1 MEFTVTDID
10 DLEEKLFDKG
20 YSDQEIETILDMF
33 EHDSDDRTQTITVS
47 PPK

>member
-10 DLEEKLFDKG
+10 ELEEKLLDNG
-20 YSDQEIETILDMF
+20 YSDDEIETILNMF
-33 EHDSDDRTQTITVS
+33 QDESDGERQTITVS

>member
-10 DLEEKLFDKG
+10 ELEEKLLDNG
-20 YSDQEIETILDMF
+20 YSDSEIETVLNMYQD
-33 EHDSDDRTQTITVS
+33 ESDSETQTITVS